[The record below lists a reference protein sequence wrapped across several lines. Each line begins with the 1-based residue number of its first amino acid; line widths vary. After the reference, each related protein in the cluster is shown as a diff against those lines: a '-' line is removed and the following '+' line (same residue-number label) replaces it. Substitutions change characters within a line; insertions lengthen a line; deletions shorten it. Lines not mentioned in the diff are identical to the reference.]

1 MKPVVQ
7 GSSSVSARP
16 RVASDDA
23 VEPVDET
30 SERTERWTEAAV
42 AAAADALDGRPGSQE
57 TDDDGNADGRVV
69 TPAPPANLCVTV
81 ASRIPEMLAE
91 SMSLAG
97 DDDPPPPA
105 KR

>member
-7 GSSSVSARP
+7 GPSSIAARP
-16 RVASDDA
+16 KVGADDA
-23 VEPVDET
+23 VESVDET

-42 AAAADALDGRPGSQE
+42 AAAADALDEQQQQSDG
-57 TDDDGNADGRVV
+57 DGNADGRVV